1 MWHFLFAAAKR
12 KARLYD
18 RASRLLRVSRLARA
32 ASALPFPCR
41 LAFAAAPRIVTG
53 RFAVVATTRRFARCL
68 RRATFSTA
76 RLLAATTAALTATA
90 LTTVLNRLG
99 FDRRIRLVTRN
110 GDARDLFLQ
119 QAFDIM
125 QQLMFIYADQRQRF
139 ARCRSAPGTTNT
151 VHVIFRH
158 VWQLVVHHVRQLFNI
173 QTARGDIG
181 CDQHADAA
189 GFKISQRS
197 GTRALALV
205 AVNSG
210 AADAVFIE
218 LFRQVVCAVFGA
230 GKDQNLLPVT
240 FADHLRQQLALA
252 LFIDKMHQLAHL
264 LRSGVTAGDFDFQRV
279 MQQLF
284 RQ

>member
-1 MWHFLFAAAKR
+1 MSLTTTS
-12 KARLYD
+12 L
-18 RASRLLRVSRLARA
+18 
-32 ASALPFPCR
+32 
-41 LAFAAAPRIVTG
+41 AAP
-53 RFAVVATTRRFARCL
+53 A
-68 RRATFSTA
+68 
-76 RLLAATTAALTATA
+76 LALTATTAAA
-90 LTTVLNRLG
+90 LLLATVLNRLG

-158 VWQLVVHHVRQLFNI
+158 VWHTYV
-173 QTARGDIG
+173 
-181 CDQHADAA
+181 A